1 VQESKAFA
9 PFFFSCNVS
18 NFLYNM
24 GMIKEPP
31 FPIGFKKPIVNLPAE
46 KMRNRF
52 GRMVYGHKTA
62 GAIEI
67 TTKACWDSN
76 KKYFEPNGARSCV
89 KNFSK
94 ST

>member
-1 VQESKAFA
+1 
-9 PFFFSCNVS
+9 
-18 NFLYNM
+18 
-24 GMIKEPP
+24 MIKEPP

-52 GRMVYGHKTA
+52 GRMVYEGKVG

-67 TTKACWDSN
+67 MTKECWDN
-76 KKYFEPNGARSCV
+76 NIKYFEPNGARSAV

-94 ST
+94 NT

>member
-1 VQESKAFA
+1 
-9 PFFFSCNVS
+9 
-18 NFLYNM
+18 
-24 GMIKEPP
+24 MIKEPP

-52 GRMVYGHKTA
+52 GRMVYEGKVG

-67 TTKACWDSN
+67 HTAQSWKEN
-76 KKYFEPNGARSCV
+76 KKYFFADGARSAV

-94 ST
+94 NVCN

>member
-1 VQESKAFA
+1 MHNN
-9 PFFFSCNVS
+9 CMS
-18 NFLYNM
+18 NTTPVM
-24 GMIKEPP
+24 TEIIKQPK
-31 FPIGFKKPIVNLPAE
+31 FPVGFKKPMVHLTPE
-46 KMRNRF
+46 QQRNRF

-67 TTKACWDSN
+67 MTKACWDSN
-76 KKYFEPNGARSCV
+76 KKYFEPNGAMSCV

>member
-1 VQESKAFA
+1 
-9 PFFFSCNVS
+9 
-18 NFLYNM
+18 M
-24 GMIKEPP
+24 TIDIIKQPAY
-31 FPIGFKKPIVNLPAE
+31 PIGFKKPQLQLPAD
-46 KMRNRF
+46 KLRNRF

-62 GAIEI
+62 GAIEVM
-67 TTKACWDSN
+67 TKACWDAN

>member
-1 VQESKAFA
+1 
-9 PFFFSCNVS
+9 
-18 NFLYNM
+18 M
-24 GMIKEPP
+24 RMIKNPP
-31 FPIGFKKPIVNLPAE
+31 FPVGLKTQMKVIYDNPE
-46 KMRNRF
+46 KNRNRY

-67 TTKACWDSN
+67 MTKDCWDNN
-76 KKYFEPNGARSCV
+76 KKYFEPIGARSCV